1 MSNSETTSG
10 YYIDYNNGRSTF
22 ILNRTSNDKL
32 SLFKTSKY
40 SKSAGALAKIS
51 QIIANDSVFGG
62 PITDEEW
69 DSDIM
74 KYTILRLNNTIVTDE
89 NDSVFRVLAFHTP
102 EQRDLFLEENLEL
115 IKDYFML

>member
-1 MSNSETTSG
+1 MSNSKTISG
-10 YYIDYNNGRSTF
+10 YYVDYNNSRSTF
-22 ILNRTSNDKL
+22 ILEYPYNDKVC
-32 SLFKTSKY
+32 LFKTSKF
-40 SKSAGALAKIS
+40 SKSAIALAKIS
-51 QIIANDSVFGG
+51 QIIATDSRFGC

-102 EQRDLFLEENLEL
+102 EQRDLFLKENLEL